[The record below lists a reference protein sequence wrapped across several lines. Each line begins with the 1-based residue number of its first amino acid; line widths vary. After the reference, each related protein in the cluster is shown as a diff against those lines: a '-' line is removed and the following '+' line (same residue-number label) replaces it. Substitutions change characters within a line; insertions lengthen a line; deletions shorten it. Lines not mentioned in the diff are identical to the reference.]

1 MLIYHLCMTFYVS
14 YWSQVHTRYFHKKK
28 KEKKKYTQ
36 DIYIYIYFLLKHTR
50 YICIYISSVHV
61 YVYVNVAPPKVKS
74 WLHQL
79 PCIKTNH
86 LK

>member
-1 MLIYHLCMTFYVS
+1 M
-14 YWSQVHTRYFHKKK
+14 FHIGL
-28 KEKKKYTQ
+28 KYTQ
-36 DIYIYIYFLLKHTR
+36 DISIKKIKTKRVHTR
-50 YICIYISSVHV
+50 YIYISSVHV